1 MRRERGITTI
11 GLVVTIIVM
20 LILAG
25 VTLSLIKGNSGI
37 ISKADESKSQT
48 ERKEVIEKAKMT
60 ISEKVVNNG
69 GNELTRSELKEIL
82 EQYFIKV
89 PEDYTLET
97 ILKTKEENGKYE
109 IKVSE
114 IYDRDIMTENE
125 ETDGSTEVVPPTSS
139 TNVENGNSGNT
150 GSGGNT
156 GNNGNTGNS
165 TGGTGNTNS
174 ESTSGENSNNTGNSG
189 SNSTEIDVTKV
200 EMDKQTATVDI
211 NGENTVQLNAK
222 VIPSNANKNTEI
234 TWTSKKK
241 AVASVNSKGLV
252 TGKTLGNSMI
262 MATSQNGYSADCLVV
277 CQAKITGIKINP
289 VTANMIVGQKITLT
303 ATTSPEIVTEKVTW
317 KSRNEDVAK
326 VDNNGNVT
334 GIGKGVVE
342 IIAQNP
348 GGTIQAVCTVTV
360 KINPTEIRLNYSKLV
375 LDKNSS
381 NIPKLE
387 ATILPDTTYVNN
399 SIVWDSSNKNV
410 VTVENGNLTLIE
422 NGEAQITV
430 TTQNGYTAQCSITVI
445 TPITSLAVSPTSETL
460 YVGNTVQL
468 TGTVNPFNTTES
480 TLWTSSNTDVAT
492 VSDTGLVTAKSAGT
506 ATITFKNSSGTKLD
520 SCTITVED
528 YKKALETESYVGYYA
543 DVDGDG
549 TVDGI
554 IFADLLHG
562 KTGQWGNSNGTYTI
576 PTIESTKVK
585 SYKISQED
593 YTDQLGGTSKILT
606 PAGEGEYRFYVM
618 ALTDIG
624 TSEYKL
630 ASSMSDTITTFGSG
644 KTNTQTLI
652 GQDLDSSLKE
662 QIQPKVNKGWFIPS
676 KEEWSAFGEE
686 LGITKSNYSAKGLSN
701 WYWSSSTSGDLFAWS
716 ARFSKGYMCTH
727 IRDTYYIY
735 VRLVTTF

>member
-25 VTLSLIKGNSGI
+25 VTISLMQGNSGI

-60 ISEKVVNNG
+60 VSEKVVNNG

-82 EQYFIKV
+82 EQYFINV

-156 GNNGNTGNS
+156 G
-165 TGGTGNTNS
+165 GTGNTNS
-174 ESTSGENSNNTGNSG
+174 ESTSGGNSNNTGNGG

-241 AVASVNSKGLV
+241 AVASVNQKGLV
-252 TGKTLGNSMI
+252 TGKTVGNSMI

-289 VTANMIVGQKITLT
+289 VTANMTVGQKITLT
-303 ATTSPEIVTEKVTW
+303 ATTSPEIVTENVTW

-410 VTVENGNLTLIE
+410 VTVENGKLTLIGNGKTQITAKTE
-422 NGEAQITV
+422 NGLTATCDVTVQTSITSIAVSSTSKKMEVNQTAQLTATV
-430 TTQNGYTAQCSITVI
+430 TPADAT
-445 TPITSLAVSPTSETL
+445 EK
-460 YVGNTVQL
+460 VQ
-468 TGTVNPFNTTES
+468 
-480 TLWTSSNTDVAT
+480 WTSSNTDVAT
-492 VSDTGLVTAKSAGT
+492 VNDTGFVTAKATGT
-506 ATITFKNSSGTKLD
+506 V
-520 SCTITVED
+520 TITVKNSD
-528 YKKALETESYVGYYA
+528 GKKSATCVVDVTRQVSTSESYVGYYA

-562 KTGQWGNSNGTYTI
+562 KTGQWGNGLLINGDVTYTI

-585 SYKISQED
+585 SYKISQKD
-593 YTDQLGGTSKILT
+593 YTNQLGGTAKILT
-606 PAGEGEYRFYVM
+606 QAEEGENRFYVL
-618 ALTDIG
+618 ALSDAG
-624 TSEYKL
+624 NCQL
-630 ASSMSDTITTFGSG
+630 AWLGHYQNAYVG
-644 KTNTQTLI
+644 N
-652 GQDLDSSLKE
+652 
-662 QIQPKVNKGWFIPS
+662 GWDVPS
-676 KEEWSAFGEE
+676 KSQWAMFLDQ
-686 LGITKSNYSAKGLSN
+686 LGITKSNYTNYGLSN
-701 WYWSSSTSGDLFAWS
+701 EYWTSSGTVNSDTHYWVSIEGGY
-716 ARFSKGYMCTH
+716 FSVNGKYKYEVV
-727 IRDTYYIY
+727 DEYNY
-735 VRLVTTF
+735 VRLYKKF